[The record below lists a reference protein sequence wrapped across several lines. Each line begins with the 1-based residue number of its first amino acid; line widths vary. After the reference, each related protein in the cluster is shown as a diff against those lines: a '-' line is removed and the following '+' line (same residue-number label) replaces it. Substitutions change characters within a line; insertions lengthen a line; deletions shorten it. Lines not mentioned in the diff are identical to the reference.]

1 MLKMARAIIVF
12 KAHCLSKINKTGP
25 LVMRVLY
32 QETITSR
39 NSKWKRAEEEGMVYH
54 VTHLIVCSASKDC
67 HWAAG
72 LTTASM
78 LPLVFGRSSFC
89 GVYGIEF

>member
-1 MLKMARAIIVF
+1 MRPPEIQIGKQLKR
-12 KAHCLSKINKTGP
+12 
-25 LVMRVLY
+25 
-32 QETITSR
+32 
-39 NSKWKRAEEEGMVYH
+39 EGVVYH
-54 VTHLIVCSASKDC
+54 VTHLIACGASKGC

-78 LPLVFGRSSFC
+78 LPLVFGESSFC